1 MKKIVFL
8 VQKLINAGPENVVLD
23 ICKCL
28 DKTLYCPAVISLMD
42 EDKERGIEDDFKRL
56 KVEIVHIGAKFYQEE
71 LQTSSVAKKVREA
84 YVRLNGDLLHVHC
97 YHPSLISSYLRDIPI
112 INTIHNISGED
123 FLIKK
128 GWLMGNYMKWRFDKS
143 LKKSDCIVAISDYM
157 MEYYKTMCRKIVKIP
172 NGVSFQRVTNFDIN
186 AFRVKY
192 TLLPSQRI
200 VVVTGTVSQRKNT
213 TYTVSE
219 LKRSSCDFVC
229 FIIGSGCKLEDCRQI
244 TKNDPRFK
252 YEGFKSNVAEYLNAA
267 DLFISSSLSEGLPLS
282 VLEAICMG
290 VPCILSNIR
299 PHEEIVNTMNCEGVD
314 CFELEDG
321 ALLSKFD
328 NVINKNVDT
337 DNISKIAM
345 KFYSSQVMARNYE
358 RIYEELISERL

>member
-1 MKKIVFL
+1 MIKIVFL

-28 DKTLYCPAVISLMD
+28 DKTLYCPAIISLMD

-56 KVEIVHIGAKFYQEE
+56 KVEIVHIGATFYQEE
-71 LQTSSVAKKVREA
+71 FQTSSVAKKVREA

-112 INTIHNISGED
+112 VNTIHNISGED

-143 LKKSDCIVAISDYM
+143 LKQSDCIVALSDYM
-157 MEYYKTMCRKIVKIP
+157 MEYYQNKCGKIIKIP
-172 NGVSFQRVTNFDIN
+172 NGVSFQRDAGFDIK
-186 AFRVKY
+186 AFRVKHN
-192 TLLPSQRI
+192 LLPSLRI

-213 TYTVSE
+213 TFTVSE
-219 LKRSSCDFVC
+219 LKRSSSDFIC
-229 FIIGSGCKLEDCRQI
+229 FIIGNGDKLEACKQI
-244 TKNDPRFK
+244 TENDARFK

-267 DLFISSSLSEGLPLS
+267 DIFISSSLSEGLPLS
-282 VLEAICMG
+282 VLEAINMG
-290 VPCILSNIR
+290 VPCLLSDIR
-299 PHEEIVNTMNCEGVD
+299 PHEEIVKTMNCEGVE

-321 ALLSKFD
+321 ALSSKFD

-337 DNISKIAM
+337 DNIYKKAIQ
-345 KFYSSQVMARNYE
+345 FYSSQVMARNYE
-358 RIYEELISERL
+358 RIYEELISERQ